1 MILQNNYLLI
11 LISAIMVGVSQHF
24 VEFGFLSWFGLIP
37 FLKVIQSEHNRN
49 TLIKY
54 SFLWG
59 IIYHL
64 VVIFWLSTNSGTTPL
79 IAFLIM
85 IVSVLILSLNTVLIS
100 FLWYYVRNYLSKYS
114 MLLFAIICFTPRKLT
129 QLPALST

>member
-11 LISAIMVGVSQHF
+11 LISSIVVGISQHF

-37 FLKVIQSEHNRN
+37 LLKVIQSEYNRN
-49 TLIKY
+49 SLIKY

-64 VVIFWLSTNSGTTPL
+64 IVIFWLSTNIGTTPF
-79 IAFLIM
+79 IAFIIM
-85 IVSVLILSLNTVLIS
+85 IVSVLILSLNTVS
-100 FLWYYVRNYLSKYS
+100 NGN
-114 MLLFAIICFTPRKLT
+114 
-129 QLPALST
+129 